1 MTDVNEV
8 EKYEKVAKLFSHD
21 TLLEG
26 CSHPLRLNV
35 ALNFLERVGGNKLV
49 LDCACGDGIQ
59 AEKFSKT
66 HRVIGIDLSS
76 VRVKRARAKGL
87 SVMVADVY
95 NLPFKNDTF
104 DVLVF
109 GEILEHLTE
118 PEKALKEIN
127 RTLKSKGYLI
137 MDTPSRSN
145 IIDMAFHPL
154 MRIWFIKNMLLKI
167 HIDRLREKNLYDK
180 IVNWGLYIDLTHVR
194 FYDMRTIE
202 KLVNSSGFD
211 IIDVRGAPCLRYDL
225 PSIIKPRVFRIVDNL
240 LRKLPIIKK
249 YGAIQVFMCQVNNKI
264 NFMECD
270 EKEFYEKYRR

>member
-21 TLLEG
+21 KLLEG

-35 ALNFLERVGGNKLV
+35 ALNFLERVGNNKLV

-76 VRVKRARAKGL
+76 VRVKRARAKRL

-104 DVLVF
+104 DVAVF

-118 PEKALKEIN
+118 PEKALEEIN
-127 RTLKSKGYLI
+127 RVLKPKGYLI

-145 IIDMAFHPL
+145 IIDMALHPL
-154 MRIWFIKNMLLKI
+154 MQIGFIKSLLKKI
-167 HIDRLREKNLYDK
+167 HIERLREKNLYDK
-180 IVNWGLYIDLTHVR
+180 IVNWGLYVDSTHVH
-194 FYDMRTIE
+194 FYDMHTIE
-202 KLVNSSGFD
+202 KLLNISGFD
-211 IIDVRGAPCLRYDL
+211 IIKVRGAPCLRFDF
-225 PSIIKPRVFRIVDNL
+225 PSIIRPRVFRIVDRV

-249 YGAIQVFMCQVNNKI
+249 YGAVQVFMCQVNDKI